1 MGLFG
6 VSLDTCGD
14 LLVTWIAAGP
24 RHHITNPDNCKLK
37 GPFPLPIRVNTGNSA
52 DIHSSLNIAQFMI
65 SSISS
70 STASTVQTPDFT
82 TTVRPHHGGHHGGA
96 SKLASDI
103 ISDADSDGDGSISK
117 SELTTMLTKQ
127 LGSSASASDVSSK
140 VDAIF
145 KQVDTDGNGEI
156 SKSELT
162 NALKKAHDEQQAQAA
177 SGSAASGDTDSLAS
191 VMSSL
196 MGPPPDAGYNA
207 SGTATGSYNA
217 TTFSASA

>member
-1 MGLFG
+1 MGLLG
-6 VSLDTCGD
+6 VSVDACGE
-14 LLVTWIAAGP
+14 LPVTPVADGP
-24 RHHITNPDNCKLK
+24 RHRITNPDNCKLK
-37 GPFPLPIRVNTGNSA
+37 GRFPLPIRVNIGNSA
-52 DIHSSLNIAQFMI
+52 DTHFSFNIAQFMI

-70 STASTVQTPDFT
+70 SAASTVQTPDYT

-96 SKLASDI
+96 SKIASDI
-103 ISDADSDGDGSISK
+103 IGDADSDGDGSISK

-127 LGSSASASDVSSK
+127 IGSSASASDVSSK

-145 KQVDTDGNGEI
+145 KQVDTDGNGAI

-177 SGSAASGDTDSLAS
+177 SGSTASGVTDSLAS

-207 SGTATGSYNA
+207 SGAATGSYNA
-217 TTFSASA
+217 TSFSASA